1 MELYQSQNYI
11 QAINILEHLE
21 ESDKQL
27 CYENISLEKSRDLK
41 IYFIENFKNSI
52 FIDDIH
58 SSLANIQYNS
68 LEYSSCIGNYLKIS
82 RELTQKERFQLAY
95 SFFVLQEYDKS
106 SLIFKKLMSEKSV
119 YKPSSTYY
127 FSHIPF

>member
-27 CYENISLEKSRDLK
+27 FYLSKCYENISLEKSRDLK

-68 LEYSSCIGNYLKIS
+68 LEHSSCIDNYLKIS

-95 SFFVLQEYDKS
+95 AFFVLQEYDKS
-106 SLIFKKLMSEKSV
+106 SLIFKILMSE
-119 YKPSSTYY
+119 
-127 FSHIPF
+127 

>member
-27 CYENISLEKSRDLK
+27 FYLSKCYENISLEKSRDLK

-68 LEYSSCIGNYLKIS
+68 LEYSSCIDNYLKIS

-95 SFFVLQEYDKS
+95 SFFVLKEYDKS
-106 SLIFKKLMSEKSV
+106 SLISPGRL
-119 YKPSSTYY
+119 
-127 FSHIPF
+127 